1 MIYFGNTPNGINRSF
16 ALAPLYIH
24 NFVIVDRMKKS
35 KTVHF
40 SIYMSCEAE
49 RKEIEI
55 SESDKLLREWWK
67 MQNFVQQKG
76 LR

>member
-1 MIYFGNTPNGINRSF
+1 LTEW
-16 ALAPLYIH
+16 
-24 NFVIVDRMKKS
+24 KKS

-40 SIYMSCEAE
+40 PIYMSCEAE
-49 RKEIEI
+49 MKEMEI
-55 SESDKLLREWWK
+55 SERADKLLRVCFSWK